1 MIIWLIKLT
10 KLDLVPNS
18 YQKISSISGIFVYS
32 YHLAKM
38 ISFSVFLYPE
48 VTFSRFNCKIISH
61 LTKQLIEQNILF
73 LIMFQIMSHYFFLKQ
88 FFIYSTNL
96 DFGCEIIFPSSSSES
111 KVESFYECQPKI
123 RSKNTIEKIEIQTK
137 INV

>member
-1 MIIWLIKLT
+1 MGYLFIVIIWLKL
-10 KLDLVPNS
+10 
-18 YQKISSISGIFVYS
+18 
-32 YHLAKM
+32 
-38 ISFSVFLYPE
+38 SVFLYPE
-48 VTFSRFNCKIISH
+48 VTFSRFNCTIISH

-137 INV
+137 INVYKTLINYCKILNHIGEC